1 MLIFAANV
9 TSHLANISFDI
20 ALNVLNNPLT
30 PPFGMPL
37 DCIADDLI
45 YIRNYIWT
53 IIKSIA
59 PGLKV
64 FEVASTGWW
73 IIQT

>member
-1 MLIFAANV
+1 MLIFAANA
-9 TSHLANISFDI
+9 TSHISGVSFDAAFNI
-20 ALNVLNNPLT
+20 LNNPIT

-64 FEVASTGWW
+64 FEVASTGLF
-73 IIQT
+73 TY